1 MEKTFKT
8 KIYDIFNSSFT
19 EKIINKSQNNILT
32 ETDLYIEKRLKKS
45 NSNSKYNKIL
55 EESNFK
61 NSASNKENIQDLL
74 NKSFG
79 ELRIK
84 KKSNYKETKNYFDN
98 ISNSTFNYFGNN
110 YYINDI
116 NYNNIFNN
124 INKRNKKKKKE
135 ILLGR
140 NKSKETNLFNN
151 NKKDNSYQ
159 LKKKIFNLTN
169 EIKTDSNINYKSY
182 INKPIS
188 NLENYN
194 YYNTIISERK
204 MNNLTKGDV
213 SKLYE
218 KKKNKSIDFFKD
230 NYHLKYNHKFYSN
243 YGVQKDNLNEFKKG
257 FKSFRNKNNI
267 F

>member
-79 ELRIK
+79 ELGIK

-110 YYINDI
+110 YYINDM

-159 LKKKIFNLTN
+159 LKKKYLI
-169 EIKTDSNINYKSY
+169 
-182 INKPIS
+182 
-188 NLENYN
+188 
-194 YYNTIISERK
+194 
-204 MNNLTKGDV
+204 
-213 SKLYE
+213 
-218 KKKNKSIDFFKD
+218 
-230 NYHLKYNHKFYSN
+230 
-243 YGVQKDNLNEFKKG
+243 
-257 FKSFRNKNNI
+257 
-267 F
+267 